1 MSDLEVGGEAVVGGV
16 AANLGSE
23 KRPVIVRVKRYQGS
37 EYLDIRKC
45 FRGNDGRIKPTT
57 KGIMLNRV
65 IAKKLFTLNPEVRSN
80 LESWLDDSGV
90 SESKTRVMFST
101 QALISR
107 CLHVEWRP
115 GESHVVLDEDVAQN
129 IQKRDSEL
137 VPLLLSAF
145 CSALEA
151 GVEDEAEREM
161 VLDLLSSKLK
171 RI

>member
-1 MSDLEVGGEAVVGGV
+1 MEVGGEAVVGGV
-16 AANLGSE
+16 AVNLGSE
-23 KRPVIVRVKRYQGS
+23 RKPVMVRVKHYHGS

-45 FRGNDGRIKPTT
+45 FRGNDGLIKPTT

-65 IAKKLFTLNPEVRSN
+65 VAKKLFTLSPEVRSR
-80 LESWLDDSGV
+80 LEAWLDDSDV
-90 SESKTRVMFST
+90 TDSKTRVLFST
-101 QALISR
+101 KALISR

-115 GESHVVLDEDVAQN
+115 GESHVVLDEDVAEN
-129 IQKRDSEL
+129 IQVLGSEA

-151 GVEDEAEREM
+151 GLEDEAEREM
-161 VLDLLSSKLK
+161 VLDVLSSKLK